1 MRPPAGVT
9 DQSVSACRLQR
20 SKFGGSRGEL
30 DEGPDLESGELRE
43 QLRTLDALIDH
54 LRHLEGDDARARLAR
69 AQEDRRRVLQQI
81 AERIRRD
88 EWPSPSTP
96 E

>member
-1 MRPPAGVT
+1 VT
-9 DQSVSACRLQR
+9 R
-20 SKFGGSRGEL
+20 
-30 DEGPDLESGELRE
+30 
-43 QLRTLDALIDH
+43 
-54 LRHLEGDDARARLAR
+54 RARLAR